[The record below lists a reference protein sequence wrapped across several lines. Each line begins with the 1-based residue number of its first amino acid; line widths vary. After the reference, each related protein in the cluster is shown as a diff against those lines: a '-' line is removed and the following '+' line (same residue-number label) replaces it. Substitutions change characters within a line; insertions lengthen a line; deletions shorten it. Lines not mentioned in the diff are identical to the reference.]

1 MSVEALA
8 APVALHRPLPPEE
21 AARGDFYAL
30 LARLLRDAPDGAL
43 LASLAAAGPIPSD
56 GDAALSKAWQDL
68 VYAAS
73 AMDADAAAEEY
84 ENLFVGMGKSEVS
97 LYAGF
102 YGGAPSIDH
111 PRVRLQAD
119 LAGLGLE
126 RRPEVTEP
134 EDHYAGLFEVMRVL
148 VAGGAGRSPAPLAEQ
163 KRFYGTHLEPGVAR
177 CFAAMG
183 SAPHANF
190 YRHVAAVGRAFT
202 AIESVSFQLESR

>member
-1 MSVEALA
+1 MTVEAV
-8 APVALHRPLPPEE
+8 APIALHRALPPEE

-56 GDAALSKAWQDL
+56 GNATLSKAWQNL
-68 VYAAS
+68 VHASS

-84 ENLFVGMGKSEVS
+84 EILFVGMGKSEVS

-119 LAGLGLE
+119 LAALGLE
-126 RRPEVTEP
+126 KPAEVTEP
-134 EDHYAGLFEVMRVL
+134 EDHYAGLFDVMRVL
-148 VAGGAGRSPAPLAEQ
+148 IAGGAGRSPSAIAEQ
-163 KRFYGTHLEPGVAR
+163 ERFFAAHLEPGVAR
-177 CFAAMG
+177 CFAAIA
-183 SAPHANF
+183 SAPHANY
-190 YRHVAAVGRAFT
+190 YRHVAAVGAAFV
-202 AIESVSFQLESR
+202 AIESESFQLES